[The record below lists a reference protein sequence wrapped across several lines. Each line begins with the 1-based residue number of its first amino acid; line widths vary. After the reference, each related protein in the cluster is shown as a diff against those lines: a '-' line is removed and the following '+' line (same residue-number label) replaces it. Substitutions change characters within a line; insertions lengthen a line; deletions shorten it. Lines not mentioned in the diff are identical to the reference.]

1 MLSNHS
7 FHVEIITPQGQVFSG
22 DALIVTV
29 PGNPAPYQVLHK
41 HAPLVSQLEIGGV
54 KIVSVDSKEI
64 IFSVSGGF
72 AEVKNDKLMIIVEGA
87 ENTAEID
94 KHRAEQAKLRAE
106 ERIREYHRTRNVS
119 IDVIRAESARIRA
132 LNRIKLSSI

>member
-1 MLSNHS
+1 
-7 FHVEIITPQGQVFSG
+7 
-22 DALIVTV
+22 
-29 PGNPAPYQVLHK
+29 
-41 HAPLVSQLEIGGV
+41 
-54 KIVSVDSKEI
+54 
-64 IFSVSGGF
+64 
-72 AEVKNDKLMIIVEGA
+72 MIIVEGA